1 LAMSVMSRSWSDSG
15 APAPCTSANAS
26 DKLKPCWPGCTAW
39 PKPGSSI
46 GEILRACRG
55 MGWTRAIRGR
65 GQLTRVPVETRL
77 GSGSESFRVAD
88 VLSRSLSGKAR
99 KRDRRCHAQQEHSSM
114 CRSAR
119 VRLSRT
125 PSSRGGSPSPP
136 VRRPGSCTRPSSEDS
151 SARTGEASRPRRRAQ
166 DDCRRARHRE
176 RSRATDDVLEP
187 PRVAGDD
194 FSKLPKSAYAR
205 NLRRAGAFFSNP
217 ASANCGGIQDLCRR
231 RSRAATRRCDDA
243 RHSRPRVRRGCLATG
258 GDQSRGAETETERR
272 GGCLPSSSARRSS
285 YIGTRPIALRSEDE
299 PRPDEPN
306 PESRVGR

>member
-1 LAMSVMSRSWSDSG
+1 MDAGDSG
-15 APAPCTSANAS
+15 TGSADARAGGDAP
-26 DKLKPCWPGCTAW
+26 
-39 PKPGSSI
+39 
-46 GEILRACRG
+46 
-55 MGWTRAIRGR
+55 
-65 GQLTRVPVETRL
+65 RL
-77 GSGSESFRVAD
+77 GLG
-88 VLSRSLSGKAR
+88 VLSRSRRPLAFPLGKAR

-136 VRRPGSCTRPSSEDS
+136 VRRPGSWTRPSSEDS

-166 DDCRRARHRE
+166 ADCRRARHRE

-187 PRVAGDD
+187 PRVAGAD
-194 FSKLPKSAYAR
+194 FSKLRKAQKLETFDAPAPFFRTRLRQTAGVFKICAAADRAR
-205 NLRRAGAFFSNP
+205 PHAGATTHGTRGPGF
-217 ASANCGGIQDLCRR
+217 G
-231 RSRAATRRCDDA
+231 ATI
-243 RHSRPRVRRGCLATG
+243 SRPVAIRAEARRLA
-258 GDQSRGAETETERR
+258 ERR

>member
-1 LAMSVMSRSWSDSG
+1 MAMSAKSRSWSDSG

-26 DKLKPCWPGCTAW
+26 DKLKPWWPGSTAW

-77 GSGSESFRVAD
+77 GSGSETFRVAD

-99 KRDRRCHAQQEHSSM
+99 KRDRRCHAKQEHSSM

-136 VRRPGSCTRPSSEDS
+136 VRRPGSWTRPSSEDS

-166 DDCRRARHRE
+166 ADCRRARHRE

-187 PRVAGDD
+187 PRVAGAD
-194 FSKLPKSAYAR
+194 FSKLRKAQKLETFDAPAPIFRTRLRQTAGVFKICAAADRAR
-205 NLRRAGAFFSNP
+205 PHAGATTHGTRGPGF
-217 ASANCGGIQDLCRR
+217 G
-231 RSRAATRRCDDA
+231 ATI
-243 RHSRPRVRRGCLATG
+243 SRPVAIRAEARRLA
-258 GDQSRGAETETERR
+258 ERR

>member
-1 LAMSVMSRSWSDSG
+1 MDAGDSG
-15 APAPCTSANAS
+15 TGSADARAGGDAP
-26 DKLKPCWPGCTAW
+26 
-39 PKPGSSI
+39 
-46 GEILRACRG
+46 
-55 MGWTRAIRGR
+55 
-65 GQLTRVPVETRL
+65 RL
-77 GSGSESFRVAD
+77 GLG
-88 VLSRSLSGKAR
+88 VLSRSRRPIAFPLGEGKKKGSTPR
-99 KRDRRCHAQQEHSSM
+99 STGMSSK

-136 VRRPGSCTRPSSEDS
+136 VRRPGSWTRPSSEDS

-166 DDCRRARHRE
+166 ADCRRARHRE

-187 PRVAGDD
+187 PRVAGAD
-194 FSKLPKSAYAR
+194 FSKLRKAQKLETFDAPAPIFRTRLRQTAGVFKICAAADRAR
-205 NLRRAGAFFSNP
+205 PHAGATTHGTRGPGF
-217 ASANCGGIQDLCRR
+217 G
-231 RSRAATRRCDDA
+231 AAA
-243 RHSRPRVRRGCLATG
+243 SRPVAIRAEARRLA
-258 GDQSRGAETETERR
+258 ERR